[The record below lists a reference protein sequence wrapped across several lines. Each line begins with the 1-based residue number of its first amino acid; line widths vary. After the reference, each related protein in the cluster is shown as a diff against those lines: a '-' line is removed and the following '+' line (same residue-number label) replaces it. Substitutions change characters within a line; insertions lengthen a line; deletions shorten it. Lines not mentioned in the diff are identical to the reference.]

1 MNIDFLTP
9 ILIFSIIFSS
19 LFLYRKFEEKMKRV
33 FGSRKFSM
41 REAVV
46 MVFVM
51 GVMVTLVVFMPS
63 YALQILFIFAYSYML
78 FVFLYII
85 SDKWLL
91 AVFPPIIFIA
101 TYLLN
106 YLLIKNIYVLSVF
119 ATFFAI
125 MTIVFMSYVFPWK
138 VTLLF
143 ATLLTLMDVIQVLWT
158 GQMIKAAVKMVGLYL
173 PVALILP
180 TFPSL
185 KPIALGVGDIFLSGL
200 LSIQTTS
207 KYGRKAGVVSA
218 ITISLGFFLF
228 NLLMLNM
235 PLRITGFPATITVL
249 LGWLPT
255 FAFYHFKEKMKSKA

>member
-1 MNIDFLTP
+1 MSIDFLTP

-19 LFLYRKFEEKMKRV
+19 ISLYRKIEGKMKRF
-33 FGSRKFSM
+33 FGSKKFSI
-41 REAVV
+41 REAIA
-46 MVFVM
+46 MVFMM
-51 GVMVTLVVFMPS
+51 GVMVTLVVFIPS
-63 YALQILFIFAYSYML
+63 YAIQILFLFAYSYML

-91 AVFPPIIFIA
+91 AVFPSIIFIA
-101 TYLLN
+101 AYLLN

-119 ATFFAI
+119 AAFFAI

-143 ATLLTLMDVIQVLWT
+143 AALLTLMDVIQVLWT
-158 GQMIKAAVKMVGLYL
+158 GQMIEAATKMIGLYL

-185 KPIALGVGDIFLSGL
+185 KPIALGIGDIFLSGL
-200 LSIQTTS
+200 LTIQTTL
-207 KYGRKAGVVSA
+207 KYGHKAGVASA
-218 ITISLGFFLF
+218 ITISLVFFLF

-235 PLRITGFPATITVL
+235 PLKIAGFPATITVL
-249 LGWLPT
+249 LGWIPT
-255 FAFYHFKEKMKSKA
+255 LVLYHFKKENKS